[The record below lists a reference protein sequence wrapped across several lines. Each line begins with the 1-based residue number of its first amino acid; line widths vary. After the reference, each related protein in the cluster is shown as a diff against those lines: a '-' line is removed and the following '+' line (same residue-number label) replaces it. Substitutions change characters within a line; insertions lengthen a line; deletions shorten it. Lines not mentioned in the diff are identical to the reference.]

1 MKLMKMNSIPLSK
14 QKNIASNFSDG
25 KLLKE
30 VIKYYLLKIVDKI
43 FIHHHNTNQKI
54 SLVNI
59 K

>member
-1 MKLMKMNSIPLSK
+1 MKMNSIPLSK